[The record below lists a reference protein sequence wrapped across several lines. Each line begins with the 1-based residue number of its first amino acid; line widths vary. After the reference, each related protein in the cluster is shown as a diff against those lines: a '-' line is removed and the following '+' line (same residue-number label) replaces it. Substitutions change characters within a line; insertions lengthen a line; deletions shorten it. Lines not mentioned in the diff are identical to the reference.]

1 MVYRNT
7 TSGDPAAIYQP
18 EEGAASLAREAG
30 RRPPK
35 ARQGLLTI
43 TLIALLT
50 RPRSLIVEAANVQTG
65 PELLK
70 QRNR

>member
-7 TSGDPAAIYQP
+7 TIRDPAAINQRR
-18 EEGAASLAREAG
+18 GAAPPARKAG

-35 ARQGLLTI
+35 AQKGLLTI
-43 TLIALLT
+43 TLTALLT
-50 RPRSLIVEAANVQTG
+50 RLRSLIVEYSNVQTG

-70 QRNR
+70 QRSR